1 SIPRELRPLIG
12 TWVFGCDICQE
23 VCPWNRK
30 AKPTEEEAFKP
41 RPWSAPELLELFALS
56 EEEFRQRFKGS
67 PLKRAKRSG
76 LVRNACVAVGNLREE
91 KAVPLLLRLL
101 SDDPDPIVR
110 EHAAWALGRIGTD
123 DALKALQDALA
134 SEKDERVRRE
144 ILLSLRERNA
154 LQGATRDLFNTKVAT
169 AIT

>member
-1 SIPRELRPLIG
+1 M
-12 TWVFGCDICQE
+12 
-23 VCPWNRK
+23 
-30 AKPTEEEAFKP
+30 
-41 RPWSAPELLELFALS
+41 S

-123 DALKALQDALA
+123 NALKALQDALA